1 MSIIIGNIIGLIA
14 AIIMMLSGLIK
25 SKKKILIWQTTQI
38 GITVISNIIL
48 GGITGIIV
56 NLLSV
61 IRNILCYKDKLNIT
75 AKIIISSLAT
85 IISIRFNNLGI
96 AGYLPV
102 ISTVTYIWLMD
113 VKDVKKFKL
122 LICFTMVM
130 WLGYDLAIK
139 GYTMALFDFLT
150 IVSNVSTII
159 YKVYKEKS
167 NLTISK

>member
-1 MSIIIGNIIGLIA
+1 MNIIIGNIIGLIA
-14 AIIMMLSGLIK
+14 AIIMMLSGVIK
-25 SKKKILIWQTTQI
+25 SKKNILIWQTIQI

-61 IRNILCYKDKLNIT
+61 IRNILCYKDKLNII

-85 IISIRFNNLGI
+85 IISIKFNNLGI
-96 AGYLPV
+96 VGYLPV
-102 ISTVTYIWLMD
+102 ISTLTYIWLMD
-113 VKDVKKFKL
+113 VKDVIKFKL

-130 WLGYDLAIK
+130 WFGYDFAIK

-150 IVSNVSTII
+150 IVSNVSSII
-159 YKVYKEKS
+159 YKVYKKRKEKY
-167 NLTISK
+167 